1 MSEWQSQILN
11 QVSLI
16 PKILCFT
23 TMELP
28 FPKIKMQHWNGR
40 VGSAKIFGFYFAW
53 YEKQCKDFRL
63 FFFKSLFK
71 NWIMAILED
80 GIPRR
85 KTFYLERDII
95 EAWTKRVEVG
105 TDKDEAY
112 ELFKIKRVRLDDWY
126 IKWGRK
132 MLKVIRSVGLWIT
145 CTVMPL
151 TEDYW
156 KRNGFESKKKMKSD

>member
-1 MSEWQSQILN
+1 
-11 QVSLI
+11 
-16 PKILCFT
+16 
-23 TMELP
+23 
-28 FPKIKMQHWNGR
+28 MQR
-40 VGSAKIFGFYFAW
+40 F
-53 YEKQCKDFRL
+53 QT

-156 KRNGFESKKKMKSD
+156 KRNGFESKKKWRVTKVNFKSKEFETALDIKVEKINSHLGWKLRRSQKRLC